1 MEHIRPYVFHEEDYY
16 SVWRRGLPCEKI
28 FGSNTGAMAT
38 DGHAHRSNTSVDRT
52 HGELTHSLFKIEKQI
67 NTFYSVS

>member
-1 MEHIRPYVFHEEDYY
+1 MKKINNQSGVEGYLVRKS
-16 SVWRRGLPCEKI
+16 SVQTP
-28 FGSNTGAMAT
+28 GAMAT

-52 HGELTHSLFKIEKQI
+52 HGELTHSLFKKEKQI